1 MDAKNDYSGWDA
13 HQLTRFQATV
23 GTTFL
28 ERMQWLEGAA
38 ETVRRLHPRGGEGLP
53 PNGLNHKNT
62 KPAKRGQRCAES
74 RRA

>member
-1 MDAKNDYSGWDA
+1 MDDKDDASGWNA
-13 HQLTRFQATV
+13 HQTSRFQATI

-53 PNGLNHKNT
+53 NKGLNHEKHDSRDQG
-62 KPAKRGQRCAES
+62 PAIR
-74 RRA
+74 